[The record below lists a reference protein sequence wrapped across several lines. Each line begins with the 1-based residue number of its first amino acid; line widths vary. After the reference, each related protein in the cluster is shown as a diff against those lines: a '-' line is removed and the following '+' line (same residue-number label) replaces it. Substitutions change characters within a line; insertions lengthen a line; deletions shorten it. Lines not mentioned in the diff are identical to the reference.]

1 MPQFKLSLP
10 STSASIRPILRPN
23 QLFAMSD
30 PATRAVLFFN
40 SMSSAGGEGFV
51 KAAFSPKYF
60 PTRTLP
66 ISMALSGIAGYCFM
80 DNIQRKRAARNVAIY
95 QQAWQG
101 DR

>member
-1 MPQFKLSLP
+1 
-10 STSASIRPILRPN
+10 
-23 QLFAMSD
+23 MSD

-40 SMSSAGGEGFV
+40 SLSSTGSEGFI

-80 DNIQRKRAARNVAIY
+80 DNIQKKRVERNAAIY
-95 QQAWQG
+95 QQAWQQG
-101 DR
+101 GR